1 MEIIIRE
8 ARETDMKAVLGL
20 IVELAVYEKEPDAV
34 INTEENLI
42 RDAFGKDKLI
52 NCTVAEHEG
61 KVIGFFITYV
71 SYSTWNGRC
80 LYLEDLYVQEAYR
93 RHGVGK
99 MLFDEL
105 VDQAKKMGAKRL
117 DWQVLDWNEPAIKFY
132 EKIGATI
139 DKDWYNGRMFF

>member
-1 MEIIIRE
+1 MEIIIRD
-8 ARETDMKAVLGL
+8 ARESDMKAVLGL
-20 IVELAVYEKEPDAV
+20 IIELAEYEKEPEAV
-34 INTEENLI
+34 INSEANLI
-42 RDAFGKDKLI
+42 QDAFGEDRLI
-52 NCTVAEHEG
+52 HCTVAEFKG

-105 VDQAKKMGAKRL
+105 LCHAKEMGAKRL
-117 DWQVLDWNEPAIKFY
+117 DWQVLDWNESAIKFY

-139 DKDWYNGRMFF
+139 DKNWYNGRMFF